1 MRFNSWYL
9 THISF
14 LPNQKTYFSF
24 DLFLMENCVHLYPY
38 QTIAD
43 FFKTTTTG
51 FFYLLKILYIA
62 NIVFFILKIYSVLW
76 NKQKPVQ
83 NHHLLSKLAFYDHL
97 VFTRKQTKRWNRLKQ
112 NLLHVENWTGLSRQL
127 EEVKSSRR
135 CRLSQFRFRSPC
147 VEVTGV
153 LFCSACSLLEPLAIM

>member
-1 MRFNSWYL
+1 
-9 THISF
+9 
-14 LPNQKTYFSF
+14 
-24 DLFLMENCVHLYPY
+24 MEYCVHLYPY

-83 NHHLLSKLAFYDHL
+83 NHLYYPNWPSMTTWFLPE
-97 VFTRKQTKRWNRLKQ
+97 NKQ
-112 NLLHVENWTGLSRQL
+112 NAETASNKTFYMLKIELD
-127 EEVKSSRR
+127 
-135 CRLSQFRFRSPC
+135 
-147 VEVTGV
+147 
-153 LFCSACSLLEPLAIM
+153 SLDNLKK